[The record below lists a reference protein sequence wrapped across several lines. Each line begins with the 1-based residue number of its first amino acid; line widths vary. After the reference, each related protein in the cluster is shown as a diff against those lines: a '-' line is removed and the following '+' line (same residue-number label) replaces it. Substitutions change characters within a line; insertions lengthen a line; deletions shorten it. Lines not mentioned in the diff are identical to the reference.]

1 MTPGYDVELLH
12 VALGRARAALV
23 AVQKHKTPYWIT
35 WRLARLR
42 REIEEL
48 TVAVWHPE
56 NTRADNLPAPRRGVP
71 EAQKPPRQE
80 TKPSP
85 ANLEGTR

>member
-12 VALGRARAALV
+12 VALDRARAALA
-23 AVQKHKTPYWIT
+23 AVQRHKTPYWIT

-42 REIEEL
+42 REIEEF

-56 NTRADNLPAPRRGVP
+56 NTRADNLPAPSGGVP
-71 EAQKPPRQE
+71 EAQKSRRQE
-80 TKPSP
+80 GKPTP
-85 ANLEGTR
+85 ANP